1 MNLTMNQKK
10 ESDNESIEEFI
21 EDLKE
26 TFSLNNKSA
35 TNFYD
40 QNKFNK
46 VLTTID
52 SNKFNH
58 KNKIGKFKFNDINNL
73 INNIKNNTISESD
86 AKKKIN
92 KLNEIKHVETK
103 GKSLIDGQ
111 KILLKL
117 FDDLIEAILNNSKN
131 KILNEDNNKIVNEDI
146 NVNDNDN
153 DNKTMNEDNNK
164 ILNEDNNINDDDSES
179 DDDNDD
185 DDNDDHDE
193 QYYQIKEI
201 SRNFKKD

>member
-1 MNLTMNQKK
+1 M
-10 ESDNESIEEFI
+10 
-21 EDLKE
+21 
-26 TFSLNNKSA
+26 
-35 TNFYD
+35 
-40 QNKFNK
+40 
-46 VLTTID
+46 
-52 SNKFNH
+52 
-58 KNKIGKFKFNDINNL
+58 

>member
-40 QNKFNK
+40 KNKFNK